1 MSGEL
6 NDVQLRFDISP
17 ETNDPLVSARLA
29 QLTEEERNINA
40 LNLLV
45 RGSFMFNLHGD
56 DLGGTS
62 TVNAQL
68 DKFYASQLN
77 HLIGDNIGFVDL
89 KFDVQSFK
97 DMGSSGDAVTQRNF
111 YYNIGKSFMKDR
123 ARINYKGSLGVTS
136 DLQAEQ
142 VNSHFVQ
149 NELEFEVKIT
159 KNGDFRAVFFRKNE
173 YEGLLEGEIIETG
186 GGLRF
191 SKEFYSI
198 GDIFTND
205 KRQEKKESK
214 SQ

>member
-1 MSGEL
+1 
-6 NDVQLRFDISP
+6 VQLKFDISP
-17 ETNDPLVSARLA
+17 ETKDPLVSARLA

-45 RGSFMFNLHGD
+45 RGSFMISISGNE
-56 DLGGTS
+56 LGGTS
-62 TVNAQL
+62 SADAQI

-97 DMGSSGDAVTQRNF
+97 DMSSSGEEVKQRNF

-123 ARINYKGSLGVTS
+123 ARINYKGSLGITS

-159 KNGDFRAVFFRKNE
+159 KDGTFRGVFFRKNE
-173 YEGLLEGEIIETG
+173 YEGLMEGEIIETG
-186 GGLRF
+186 GGIRF
-191 SKEFYSI
+191 SKEFNSLI
-198 GDIFTND
+198 DLFMND
-205 KRQEKKESK
+205 KRQEKKQNK
-214 SQ
+214 SSIVN